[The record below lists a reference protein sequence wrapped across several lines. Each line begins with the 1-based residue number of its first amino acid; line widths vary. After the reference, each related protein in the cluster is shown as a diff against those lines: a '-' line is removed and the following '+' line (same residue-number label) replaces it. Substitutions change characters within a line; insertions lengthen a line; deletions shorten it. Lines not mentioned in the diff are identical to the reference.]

1 MRPVCSYE
9 SAPFVCRFLF
19 DYMSNNIN
27 HNNNHENELHT
38 LFEVIKSKCYCHQL
52 QILIKLG
59 GRLDVSAQYT
69 ALSTHQYDIERGMN
83 GSY

>member
-59 GRLDVSAQYT
+59 GRLDVIVHSTQHSAHM
-69 ALSTHQYDIERGMN
+69 STI
-83 GSY
+83 